1 MAGVMKRTRHRFLAG
16 SLLIVSLA
24 SSGSIKGFYGQL
36 LLNRFPNPNS
46 ETSQFLPENNKIV
59 NELIFGF
66 LLFMS
71 ELQRPWLL
79 RDESVVFPRLFVNL
93 FPNTQLYP
101 EQGQAFVL
109 AD

>member
-1 MAGVMKRTRHRFLAG
+1 MKKARCRFSSRSFLIL
-16 SLLIVSLA
+16 SLVFPVSM
-24 SSGSIKGFYGQL
+24 KGFAKKSPLDQRPN
-36 LLNRFPNPNS
+36 LNG

>member
-1 MAGVMKRTRHRFLAG
+1 M
-16 SLLIVSLA
+16 
-24 SSGSIKGFYGQL
+24 KGFAKKSPLDQRPN
-36 LLNRFPNPNS
+36 LNG